1 METEGLTLLHLRE
14 MTPDEIES
22 ISRLRQSRTAPARLV
37 ERAQMI
43 GLARQGLTAPTI
55 DKAVP
60 MEARTVRLWLR
71 RFNAAGLDG
80 LQDAS
85 RSGRPTTYTPAE
97 VGEVLAAVLTN
108 PRRVGLPF
116 ANAEKGLPIKRSRID
131 ELLIAEGLRWRT
143 QETWFGER
151 ATWTAPHVTDQC

>member
-43 GLARQGLTAPTI
+43 GLARQGLTAPAI
-55 DKAVP
+55 AKAVGE
-60 MEARTVRLWLR
+60 EARTVRLWLR

-80 LQDAS
+80 LQDAP
-85 RSGRPTTYTPAE
+85 RSGRTATYTPTA
-97 VGEVLAAVLTN
+97 VGEVLAAALTN
-108 PRRVGLPF
+108 PRRWGLPF
-116 ANAEKGLPIKRSRID
+116 ASWTLDRPDFAHNGGSSRPCIW
-131 ELLIAEGLRWRT
+131 LLSA
-143 QETWFGER
+143 
-151 ATWTAPHVTDQC
+151 AV